1 MVPVQCGNLIL
12 ILKVNTMNNSAAKK
26 EPSIMVGG
34 FVLGG
39 AMIGAGMFSL
49 PTIMAGAWFI
59 NSVVILLVVCFFMFH
74 SNNKDGVNTEFIYKN
89 IRTDIKILYV
99 CSSLPAL

>member
-39 AMIGAGMFSL
+39 AMIGAVCL
-49 PTIMAGAWFI
+49 VCP
-59 NSVVILLVVCFFMFH
+59 LLWLEL
-74 SNNKDGVNTEFIYKN
+74 GLLT
-89 IRTDIKILYV
+89 L
-99 CSSLPAL
+99 

>member
-1 MVPVQCGNLIL
+1 MSMSI
-12 ILKVNTMNNSAAKK
+12 ITK

-49 PTIMAGAWFI
+49 PTIMSGAWFI
-59 NSVVILLVVCFFMFH
+59 NAIFILLAVCFYVSFW
-74 SNNKDGVNTEFIYKN
+74 Y
-89 IRTDIKILYV
+89 LY
-99 CSSLPAL
+99 S

>member
-1 MVPVQCGNLIL
+1 
-12 ILKVNTMNNSAAKK
+12 MNNSAAKK

-59 NSVVILLVVCFFMFH
+59 NSVVILLIVCFFYV
-74 SNNKDGVNTEFIYKN
+74 SLGNIY
-89 IRTDIKILYV
+89 
-99 CSSLPAL
+99 S

>member
-49 PTIMAGAWFI
+49 PTIMAGA
-59 NSVVILLVVCFFMFH
+59 
-74 SNNKDGVNTEFIYKN
+74 
-89 IRTDIKILYV
+89 
-99 CSSLPAL
+99 